1 MKTDQKII
9 SRTYAIP
16 LDMLMDILKIVL
28 KNELPNHIEGIN
40 VKENVLRLN
49 VKYPPDNLYS
59 KETKENIETLLA
71 DYGYFTNG
79 APDDRMYVDGQTN
92 NENDF

>member
-16 LDMLMDILKIVL
+16 LDMLMDILKVVL

-40 VKENVLRLN
+40 VKENVVRLN
-49 VKYPPDNLYS
+49 VKYPLGNPYG
-59 KETKENIETLLA
+59 KETKDNIETLLA
-71 DYGYFTNG
+71 DYGYFTNC
-79 APDDRMYVDGQTN
+79 APDDPSYNYTD

>member
-1 MKTDQKII
+1 MRPDQKII
-9 SRTYAIP
+9 SRTYPIP

-49 VKYPPDNLYS
+49 VKYPPNNPYS
-59 KETKENIETLLA
+59 RETKENIETLLA
-71 DYGYFTNG
+71 DYGYFINA
-79 APDDRMYVDGQTN
+79 APDDRTYIDNQAN